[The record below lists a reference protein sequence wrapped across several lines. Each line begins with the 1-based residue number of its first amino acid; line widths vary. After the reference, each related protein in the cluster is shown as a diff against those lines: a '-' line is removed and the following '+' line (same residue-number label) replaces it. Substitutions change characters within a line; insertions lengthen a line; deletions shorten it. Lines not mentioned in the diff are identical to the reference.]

1 MNDASQLR
9 HHLFS
14 QLTQQTQRDTD
25 TLRGYKT
32 QVQDITTSY
41 QEQKHIDNTQI
52 QQLQHKLEAATMAA
66 EHTVHAAQ
74 TDAEGLQESVKFYQ
88 QSLLAVHHQ
97 YEALQQDSTIAI
109 QDVQQI
115 ADEKIQQARSNASH
129 VQDKCT
135 TELLDMKTKQ
145 RQHRMNLE
153 QDKSV
158 AEKQLRREYYHQ
170 AQEMSVQ
177 RMRDFYAW
185 KEQSR
190 NTLGV
195 QAKDALL
202 TTPSKPIAPT
212 TPTTF
217 TRMTDAS
224 TAQDVL
230 FLTTQVTEL
239 QAEKDNTQIIQQQL
253 QDEIHVLQ
261 DQLVQTAH
269 ESYQAKTLHHDNQTH
284 VKINGQLKERIN
296 MLEQKATST
305 HE

>member
-1 MNDASQLR
+1 
-9 HHLFS
+9 
-14 QLTQQTQRDTD
+14 
-25 TLRGYKT
+25 
-32 QVQDITTSY
+32 
-41 QEQKHIDNTQI
+41 
-52 QQLQHKLEAATMAA
+52 
-66 EHTVHAAQ
+66 
-74 TDAEGLQESVKFYQ
+74 
-88 QSLLAVHHQ
+88 
-97 YEALQQDSTIAI
+97 
-109 QDVQQI
+109 
-115 ADEKIQQARSNASH
+115 
-129 VQDKCT
+129 
-135 TELLDMKTKQ
+135 MKTKQ
-145 RQHRMNLE
+145 RQHRMDLE

-202 TTPSKPIAPT
+202 TTPS
-212 TPTTF
+212 
-217 TRMTDAS
+217 RMADAS

-239 QAEKDNTQIIQQQL
+239 QAEKDNTQTIQQQL

-284 VKINGQLKERIN
+284 VKINAQLKERIN
-296 MLEQKATST
+296 MLEQEATST
-305 HE
+305 HEYKMQAMAKDRTVLSLQNAVKNAKHEAEIQRKKGYEEALKSMEQDIVGLHTPLSPPSSPAINKQQMPALSVGFCSANALKNRVINPTWPKQSVVPRPYKRSPSTVNSNGLRAQVSGLAGTTSM